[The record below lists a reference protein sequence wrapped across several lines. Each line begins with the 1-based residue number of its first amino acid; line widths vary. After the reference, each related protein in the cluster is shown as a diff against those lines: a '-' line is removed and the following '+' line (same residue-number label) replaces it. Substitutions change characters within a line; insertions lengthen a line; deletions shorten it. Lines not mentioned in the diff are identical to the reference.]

1 MGDKKIRNL
10 NSKLIVGALCV
21 LTPMLILQIIILEL
35 LQYRVIGTTMALI
48 LTVAVIGVVFVL
60 MFMGLRQLVM
70 PIKAAITGEEVKQDE
85 KVAQHIKKIAARQ
98 DEFGAIVNDIHNTF
112 AGFTHTIA
120 TIKEATGELSQVSE
134 EFSQMF
140 ETMGDVMQHT
150 GNAVD
155 TITENTSVQAE
166 QMYDIKEKTDSIS
179 VAIDHI
185 LDNVNALADSAKAVD
200 ECNRQAA
207 RIIEE
212 LIAISGENGESIRA
226 VNEQTQKTNQS
237 VQEIRTVTEI
247 IAGISSQTNL
257 LALNASIEAARAGE
271 YGKGFAVVADE
282 IRTLA
287 DQSRESTEH
296 INSIV
301 NDLISNSD
309 ISVDI
314 TNKVSDAFSRQDEKM
329 HDTEVIFTTLNSEI
343 SRVSSAIDS
352 IGAEIND
359 LEEHK
364 NVIASSVEH
373 VTEFAEQNSVNAQN
387 VSDDMQNLKTAMGS
401 CDEVTAKV
409 VTVSEELV
417 EEIRKFQSIKNVGI
431 RI

>member
-1 MGDKKIRNL
+1 MEDNKSKNL
-10 NSKLIVGALCV
+10 NRKLIIGAFCV
-21 LTPMLILQIIILEL
+21 LGPLLIFQIVILEL
-35 LQYRVIGTTMALI
+35 LKYHIIGTTVALI
-48 LTVAVIGVVFVL
+48 LTVAAVGAIFVL
-60 MFMGLRQLVM
+60 MLLGLRQLIM
-70 PIKAAITGEEVKQDE
+70 PIKAAITGEEAKPDE
-85 KVAQHIKKIAARQ
+85 KMTQQIERISSRQ
-98 DEFGAIVNDIHNTF
+98 DEFGEIVRNIHSTF
-112 AGFTHTIA
+112 TGFTHTIA

-140 ETMGDVMQHT
+140 ESMGNVMQHT
-150 GNAVD
+150 GEAVD
-155 TITENTSVQAE
+155 TITSNTTVQAE

-185 LDNVNALADSAKAVD
+185 LDNVNALSDSAKAVD

-207 RIIEE
+207 KIIEE
-212 LIAISGENGESIRA
+212 LIAISGENGESIKA

-296 INSIV
+296 INRIV
-301 NDLISNSD
+301 GDLISNSD

-314 TNKVSDAFSRQDEKM
+314 TNKVSEAFSRQDEKM

-359 LEEHK
+359 LDEHK

-373 VTEFAEQNSVNAQN
+373 VTEFAEQNSVSAQD
-387 VSDDMQNLKTAMGS
+387 VSTDMQNLKTAMDS

-417 EEIRKFQSIKNVGI
+417 EEIRKFQNIKNVGI
-431 RI
+431 KM

>member
-1 MGDKKIRNL
+1 MEDKKNKNL
-10 NSKLIVGALCV
+10 NRKLIVGALCIMAP
-21 LTPMLILQIIILEL
+21 LLIIQVIILEL
-35 LQYRVIGTTMALI
+35 LKYRVIGTTVALI
-48 LTVAVIGVVFVL
+48 LTVAGIGAIFVL
-60 MFMGLRQLVM
+60 MFLGLRQLIM
-70 PIKAAITGEEVKQDE
+70 PIKAAITGEEAKQDE
-85 KVAQHIKKIAARQ
+85 KMARQIEKIASRQ
-98 DEFGAIVNDIHNTF
+98 DEFGELVNNIHNTF
-112 AGFTHTIA
+112 TGFTHTIA
-120 TIKEATGELSQVSE
+120 TIKEATGELSQISE

-140 ETMGDVMQHT
+140 ESMGSVMEHT
-150 GNAVD
+150 GDAVGA
-155 TITENTSVQAE
+155 ITSNTEVQAE

-212 LIAISGENGESIRA
+212 LITISSENGESIRS

-271 YGKGFAVVADE
+271 FGKGFAVVADE

-296 INSIV
+296 INRIV
-301 NDLISNSD
+301 NDLINNSD

-314 TNKVSDAFSRQDEKM
+314 TNKVSSAFSRQDEKM
-329 HDTEVIFTTLNSEI
+329 RDTEAIFTTLNSEI

-364 NVIASSVEH
+364 NVIDSSVEH
-373 VTEFAEQNSVNAQN
+373 VTDFAKQNSVSAQN
-387 VSDDMQNLKTAMGS
+387 VSEDMQNLRTAMSS
-401 CDEVTAKV
+401 CDEATEKV
-409 VTVSEELV
+409 VSVSEELV
-417 EEIRKFQSIKNVGI
+417 EEIRKFQNIKMLA
-431 RI
+431 